1 MDVLFNVRMLI
12 LSVQGIVYGRL
23 KMATNPHTSS
33 LRDPFFLPLNL
44 VWPMIALTM
53 ESHRREAELIL
64 YMDLVLDFK
73 RTDAFAMVSYK
84 PDHYLRNLT
93 RVEIC
98 QTTRRG
104 SDKGAGAGGMGTS

>member
-44 VWPMIALTM
+44 VWPMVALTM

-64 YMDLVLDFK
+64 YMGLVLGFK
-73 RTDAFAMVSYK
+73 RTDASATVSYK

-93 RVEIC
+93 RAEIC